1 MYNRQKHTIS
11 VLERSDT
18 RDDYGYKSENFAV
31 SRKIEAAVTLYS
43 QNNTEDIRYKDATH
57 LCLTEDKSLT
67 DEMRIEDGGRV
78 YDILLVNNE
87 SRLSQLFLKEVRKSG
102 LS

>member
-1 MYNRQKHTIS
+1 M
-11 VLERSDT
+11 
-18 RDDYGYKSENFAV
+18 
-31 SRKIEAAVTLYS
+31 
-43 QNNTEDIRYKDATH
+43 
-57 LCLTEDKSLT
+57 CLTEDKSLT